1 MLGLSNFVLTL
12 LRNGVRGHRTKLRA
26 LGFAT
31 SGIAAIFVLVAP
43 TSADIMTNNLDH
55 APGVLAQ
62 VATTN
67 SATKPTSSQNKST
80 MPLALK
86 NAVEDQSMPAT
97 TYNDSGVL
105 YDAWMYPD
113 APGAMTALQ
122 DGRHIHALKA
132 EFLHVNDDGTLD
144 QYNQSDDYPNGY
156 SPENVAIM
164 SKHSEMQYITVSGS
178 MDGTALAMQN
188 QQDTINKMV
197 EMADKTGFGIELD
210 WEDFGQWTPDY
221 YQNFK
226 VFVQALHTRLA
237 ADGHRLTIDGPPIYD
252 ASSQNWY
259 QWKYEEL
266 APLADNVVMMI
277 YDNQYDEG
285 AGSSIAPESWS
296 LACMKWLHDKAGS
309 KGIAGVAAYGY
320 SGDGTNIDVNTTDN
334 IKRRLQQTLSA
345 PSVTRNSDG
354 ELTSRSSDGTFF
366 DFADQ
371 KTMDTRLQEVQN
383 SGISELSVWSLG
395 DNPWFSQR

>member
-67 SATKPTSSQNKST
+67 NAGKSTSGQNKST

-86 NAVEDQSMPAT
+86 NAVEDQAMPAT
-97 TYNDSGVL
+97 THNDSGVL
-105 YDAWMYPD
+105 YDAWIYPD
-113 APGAMTALQ
+113 APGAMAALQ

-144 QYNQSDDYPNGY
+144 EYNQSDDYPNGY
-156 SPENVAIM
+156 SPENVATM
-164 SKHSEMQYITVSGS
+164 TKYSEMQYITVSGS
-178 MDGTALAMQN
+178 VDGTALAMQN
-188 QQDTINKMV
+188 QQDTIDKMV
-197 EMADKTGFGIELD
+197 EMANKTGFGIELD

-226 VFVQALHTRLA
+226 VFVQALHTQLA
-237 ADGHRLTIDGPPIYD
+237 ANGHRLTIDGPPIYD

-266 APLADNVVMMI
+266 APLADNVVMMV

-285 AGSSIAPESWS
+285 VGSSIAPESWS
-296 LACMKWLHDKAGS
+296 LACMKWLHDKAGY

-345 PSVTRNSDG
+345 PSVTRNGDG